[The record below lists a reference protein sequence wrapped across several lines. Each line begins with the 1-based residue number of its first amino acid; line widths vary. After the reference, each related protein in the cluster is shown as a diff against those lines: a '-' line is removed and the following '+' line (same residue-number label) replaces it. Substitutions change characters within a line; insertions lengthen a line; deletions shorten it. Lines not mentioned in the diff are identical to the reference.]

1 MDIKDTEVP
10 GTMTLSI
17 GVPKD
22 AKGHDAKVD
31 GKPVWSLDDEANCQ
45 IVSQADDGF
54 SCVVHVGDTP
64 SAAQVS
70 VKADADLGDGVTELV
85 SVFVINV
92 VPGDAVSLGD
102 VTASAITP
110 DP

>member
-1 MDIKDTEVP
+1 MEIKDTDVP

-17 GVPKD
+17 GAPKD
-22 AKGHDAKVD
+22 AKGKDAKVQ
-31 GKPVWSLDDEANCQ
+31 GVPAWFLDDNTNCQ
-45 IVSQADDGF
+45 IVSQSADGL
-54 SCVVHVGDTP
+54 SAVVHVGDNP
-64 SAAQVS
+64 SATQVS

-102 VTASAITP
+102 ITASAITP